1 MYACKSLSSP
11 DSQGLQVCLEWEA
24 QTIFGLPQLTA
35 QEASQIGFYILLA
48 CTTAFC
54 YKLLA
59 LLIKTFIK

>member
-1 MYACKSLSSP
+1 MHVCTQLSQP
-11 DSQGLQVCLEWEA
+11 NEQGIQTCLQWEA

-35 QEASQIGFYILLA
+35 QEASQIGFYIVLV
-48 CTTAFC
+48 CTAAFC